1 MNKTTYVNIYMKLIL
16 MKSIS
21 TDFYNEL
28 DNWFD
33 WV

>member
-21 TDFYNEL
+21 TDVYNEL
-28 DNWFD
+28 DN
-33 WV
+33 